1 MKALN
6 KLWNELTARQEL
18 AAHREQQD
26 KKPLKE
32 VKLSAVERLEDIIQ
46 SMRSAAGEINSVVQ
60 DFDQYMDRASLAY
73 NDMEEAAANAN
84 YGMNELDEAIDDV
97 AKAAEELGLTIPA
110 VADGR
115 RVMQDVE
122 EAYGDAEIR
131 LRKFNLK

>member
-6 KLWNELTARQEL
+6 KLWSELTARQEL
-18 AAHREQQD
+18 AAHREKEDLASQ
-26 KKPLKE
+26 E

-46 SMRSAAGEINSVVQ
+46 SMRAAASEINSVVQ

-73 NDMEEAAANAN
+73 NDMQEAAANAN

-122 EAYGDAEIR
+122 EAYGDAEQR

>member
-6 KLWNELTARQEL
+6 KLWSEITARQEL
-18 AAHREQQD
+18 AAHREKVDLQSQ
-26 KKPLKE
+26 E

-46 SMRSAAGEINSVVQ
+46 SMRAAASEINSAVQ

-73 NDMEEAAANAN
+73 NDMQEAADNAN

-97 AKAAEELGLTIPA
+97 AKAAEELGIDVPA

>member
-6 KLWNELTARQEL
+6 KLWNELTAREEL
-18 AAHREQQD
+18 AAHREEQD
-26 KKPLKE
+26 KKPSKE

-46 SMRSAAGEINSVVQ
+46 SMRAAASEINSAVQ
-60 DFDQYMDRASLAY
+60 DFDQYMDRASLVY
-73 NDMEEAAANAN
+73 NNMQEAADNAN